1 MTSNDIQKGAESSR
15 TESQDKEERSGVEV
29 LNKVERRRRRMTIES
44 VPSAVSLLKDDV
56 GEEPK
61 VMWRSGDREKKT
73 RKAGKIQHAL
83 FKETE
88 DERIKEALER
98 VEGRLFLAMD
108 AVLQKFRA
116 ERAAITAGLVAR
128 DVLSSKG
135 MLAELDS
142 AAS

>member
-1 MTSNDIQKGAESSR
+1 MTSNDIQKGAESSS
-15 TESQDKEERSGVEV
+15 TESQDKEERSDVEV
-29 LNKVERRRRRMTIES
+29 LNKVERRRRRRMTIES

-98 VEGRLFLAMD
+98 AEGRLFLAMD
-108 AVLQKFRA
+108 AVFQKFRA

-135 MLAELDS
+135 MS
-142 AAS
+142 